1 MGTAGCSRMVFQDDG
16 VSAPTDGTLAA
27 GVVGDGGARWVPVS
41 AYQWDG
47 REDGWRGC

>member
-16 VSAPTDGTLAA
+16 VSAPT